1 MDKVG
6 VLAASPLFGLLSN
19 QELEYVAELSQPVR
33 FAAGA
38 VVFEEGAL
46 GDSVFVVVSGEV
58 EVLRRDTD
66 GASRSLA
73 TLGASQ
79 FFGEMSLIDKE
90 YRSATVRAQTE
101 CELLQLTASNLLAL
115 RERSHDGFT
124 LLITNIARMLS
135 ERLREANTRLSA
147 RT

>member
-1 MDKVG
+1 MDKVA

-19 QELEYVAELSQPVR
+19 QELEYVAQLSQPLR
-33 FAAGA
+33 LGAGE
-38 VVFEEGAL
+38 VLFEEGAL

-58 EVLRRDTD
+58 EILRRDTD
-66 GASRSLA
+66 GAPRSLA
-73 TLGASQ
+73 TLGSSQ

-90 YRSATVRAQTE
+90 YRSATVRTLTE
-101 CELLQLTASNLLAL
+101 CELLQLTSSNLLAL
-115 RERSHDGFT
+115 RERFHDGFT

-135 ERLREANTRLSA
+135 ERLREANTRLAA